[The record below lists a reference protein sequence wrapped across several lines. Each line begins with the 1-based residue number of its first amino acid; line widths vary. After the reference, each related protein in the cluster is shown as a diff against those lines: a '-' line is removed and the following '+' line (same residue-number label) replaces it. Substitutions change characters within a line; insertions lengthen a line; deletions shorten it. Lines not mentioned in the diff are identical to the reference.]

1 MTGVIGRFER
11 GFYSAHMTTSRIT
24 FILFAAVVALSG
36 CSKTSTG
43 RNDSLTPPFTEL
55 PVPARPVS
63 NSVTVDHGKH
73 LYETNC
79 VQCHGQEGKGD
90 GYGAPFLVPPPR
102 DFTAG
107 QFKFRSTASGR
118 LPTDEDLF
126 RTISRGAD
134 GTGMPPWKYL
144 LNDEERWALVDYVK
158 TFDTRFANAR
168 DLKPMPL
175 PDAPKS
181 RSQNRG
187 KEVYAKMQCAKCHGD
202 DGRGVGPSSNTM
214 VDAKERHV
222 NARDFTQPGSYRT
235 GWTEHEIIRT
245 LETGMNG
252 VPMPS
257 YSSTMSKQE
266 EYDLVAYVMS
276 LSKHGSGNQKRQLAK
291 SMEGVSGP
299 GRLIHLREHAWK
311 YEPSEI
317 RVKRGEVV
325 TIDYSATDNGLGAGH
340 GFAIDG
346 LDQSVFINGAMVGA
360 PLSVT
365 FKVDAPGRYNFYCS
379 TQCSTTELHPHMH
392 GVLVVE

>member
-1 MTGVIGRFER
+1 MGNTFKTALLLTALTLLLMFIGRIF
-11 GFYSAHMTTSRIT
+11 GGANGMLIALIIAAVLNFISYFYSDKIALAMYRAQPMTREELPRAYNIVERLTQKVGLPMPKIYVIPTDSPNA
-24 FILFAAVVALSG
+24 FA
-36 CSKTSTG
+36 TG
-43 RNDSLTPPFTEL
+43 RNPQH
-55 PVPARPVS
+55 A
-63 NSVTVDHGKH
+63 SVAVTQGI
-73 LYETNC
+73 LN
-79 VQCHGQEGKGD
+79 
-90 GYGAPFLVPPPR
+90 
-102 DFTAG
+102 
-107 QFKFRSTASGR
+107 
-118 LPTDEDLF
+118 
-126 RTISRGAD
+126 
-134 GTGMPPWKYL
+134 L

-202 DGRGVGPSSNTM
+202 DGRGVGPSSNSM

-222 NARDFTQPGSYRT
+222 NARDFTQPGSFRT

-291 SMEGVSGP
+291 SMEGIAGP
-299 GRLIHLREHAWK
+299 GRVIKLREHAWK

-325 TIDYSATDNGLGAGH
+325 KIEFSATDNGLGAGH
-340 GFAIDG
+340 GFALDG

-360 PLSVT
+360 PLAVT
-365 FKVDAPGRYNFYCS
+365 FKVDTPGRYNFYCA
-379 TQCSTTELHPHMH
+379 TQCSTTDLHPRMH

>member
-1 MTGVIGRFER
+1 
-11 GFYSAHMTTSRIT
+11 MTTPRII
-24 FILFAAVVALSG
+24 FILAASVVALAG
-36 CSKTSTG
+36 CSSTPSG
-43 RNDSLTPPFTEL
+43 RNDSLTPPFTEVT
-55 PVPARPVS
+55 VPARS
-63 NSVTVDHGKH
+63 AANAGTVEQGKH

-79 VQCHGQEGKGD
+79 VQCHGQEGKGN

-144 LNDEERWALVDYVK
+144 LNDDERWALVDYVK
-158 TFDTRFANAR
+158 TFDTRFASAR

-181 RSQNRG
+181 RSVDRG

-222 NARDFTQPGSYRT
+222 NARDFTQPGSFRT

-257 YSSTMSKQE
+257 YSGNMSKQE

-291 SMEGVSGP
+291 SMDGVAGP
-299 GRLIHLREHAWK
+299 GRIIHLREHAWK

-340 GFAIDG
+340 GLAIDG
-346 LDQSVFINGAMVGA
+346 LDQNVFINGAMVGA

-365 FKVDAPGRYNFYCS
+365 FKVDAPGRYNFYCA

-392 GVLVVE
+392 GLLIVE